1 MSVTEQAFSRRFPPR
16 PSDPVHE
23 VHDVHDVHEVHE
35 TTDPADPV
43 QEPAEMADL
52 LGVNA
57 TAYRKDLEKYKEV
70 IGMSQSKRKEAI
82 DWLKRAIQKNE
93 GETRVLEKELGGKKK
108 NKTTLLYRLGLWEG
122 YPVHEV
128 HDVHEETTD
137 PVDPVQELAE
147 MADLLGV
154 DATAL
159 DTAAYRKALERFTEV
174 IGMSESKRKEAID
187 WLKREIKKNE
197 GETRVLEKELGG
209 KKRKIQPNGDG
220 IHGLQKQLAAKRQN
234 KTTLLNRLGR
244 LEGLEAAIRH

>member
-93 GETRVLEKELGGKKK
+93 GETRVLEKELGGKK
-108 NKTTLLYRLGLWEG
+108 
-122 YPVHEV
+122 
-128 HDVHEETTD
+128 
-137 PVDPVQELAE
+137 
-147 MADLLGV
+147 
-154 DATAL
+154 
-159 DTAAYRKALERFTEV
+159 
-174 IGMSESKRKEAID
+174 
-187 WLKREIKKNE
+187 
-197 GETRVLEKELGG
+197 
-209 KKRKIQPNGDG
+209 RKIQPNGDG